1 MLANRSS
8 DSNLSVS
15 FVVLAFARPDSTL
28 ELIRRI
34 RGEMPDSPVQ
44 VLVDVPRTGSLEY
57 IVEKNSL
64 LIDRLKTHEMRDE
77 NLTIDVAA
85 ENLGTTLNLIRGLDA
100 ASLESDAFVVL
111 EDDCLPESDFFEF
124 ARVALD
130 LIESNKGGLLSFT
143 GANHYLPPLSLLS
156 KSAFR
161 SELSHVWGW
170 GMPSYHWPELRRFLL
185 NPPDVAAVANE
196 INKRLVYKVYRRY
209 WMSLL
214 EHDWSSLS
222 WDYKYQFWIWV
233 KNGTVLVPGRN
244 LITNVGHD
252 DVSTNSSQT
261 SDHYQN
267 PTRGKYVLQRSY
279 GPPLRLL
286 TFWEL
291 TGFRAFA
298 LKRLIMGGIQK
309 IRHLGNK

>member
-8 DSNLSVS
+8 ESNLSVS

-34 RGEMPDSPVQ
+34 RGEMPDSPVR
-44 VLVDVPRTGSLEY
+44 VLVDVPRKGALEH

-64 LIDRLKTHEMRDE
+64 LIDQLKTHVMRDE
-77 NLTIDVAA
+77 NLTVDVAA

-111 EDDCLPESDFFEF
+111 EDDCLPESDFFNF
-124 ARVALD
+124 ARAALK
-130 LIESNKGGLLSFT
+130 LIESDQHGLMSFT
-143 GANHYLPPLSLLS
+143 GANHYLPPLSLLP

-170 GMPSYHWPELRRFLL
+170 GMTSSQWPELRKFLL
-185 NPPDVAAVANE
+185 DPPEVEAVARE
-196 INKRLVYKVYRRY
+196 INSRLVYNVYRRY
-209 WMSLL
+209 WLSLL
-214 EHDWSSLS
+214 ERDWSSLP

-233 KNGTVLVPGRN
+233 NKGTVLVPGRN

-252 DVSTNSSQT
+252 EVATNSSQI

-267 PTRGKYVLQRSY
+267 PIKGNYVLQRLYS
-279 GPPLRLL
+279 PPLRLL

-291 TGFRAFA
+291 TGYRAFA
-298 LKRLIMGGIQK
+298 LKRLITG
-309 IRHLGNK
+309 HLKVRALRG